1 MPQDRQ
7 TNTGGQVDE
16 PEQPAL
22 RRRRQTQEE
31 IEVLEEVIVPPGR
44 GQQTQ
49 GPPRTRDGSSQ
60 VEPHHDPPAPLTTA
74 AVPLDRGQGTR
85 RKTDQQVQT
94 GITTRRTGRQNRQV
108 PPEIQELEDGEIV
121 TPPVLLEPPK
131 EQRGNRGRQ
140 TDSGPRTE
148 GGQPAGDVSVAGPPP
163 RAITIQAQVLR
174 DPSEDD
180 LYVDLPTGVDNAT
193 TTASQTQDPAQDQP
207 RTRDPAKVPRGRNAT
222 SAQIQDQAQ
231 KVTAATNTGGQ
242 DQRPQD
248 RMVRFQVPSPS
259 SSTAGDPPQDR
270 REVRG
275 RHRRNNGAVVY
286 TEDSIVEDPEP
297 THQADERET
306 STTTASQT
314 QDPAQDQPR
323 TRDPAKVPRGRNATS
338 AQIQDQAQKVTA
350 ATNTGGQDQRPQDR
364 MVRFQ
369 VPSPSSS
376 TAGDPPQDRREVRGR
391 HRRNNGAVVYTED
404 SIVED
409 PEPTHQ
415 ADERETSVNL

>member
-180 LYVDLPTGVDNAT
+180 LYVDLPTGVDNAVGIT
-193 TTASQTQDPAQDQP
+193 LPWSTPKRHFKPGERKRMGGNWFIAGGGVAPATEPMTFDPNNM
-207 RTRDPAKVPRGRNAT
+207 TRHGQHGTGEGGKPEGGPVHFPALV
-222 SAQIQDQAQ
+222 
-231 KVTAATNTGGQ
+231 
-242 DQRPQD
+242 
-248 RMVRFQVPSPS
+248 
-259 SSTAGDPPQDR
+259 
-270 REVRG
+270 
-275 RHRRNNGAVVY
+275 
-286 TEDSIVEDPEP
+286 
-297 THQADERET
+297 
-306 STTTASQT
+306 
-314 QDPAQDQPR
+314 
-323 TRDPAKVPRGRNATS
+323 
-338 AQIQDQAQKVTA
+338 
-350 ATNTGGQDQRPQDR
+350 
-364 MVRFQ
+364 
-369 VPSPSSS
+369 
-376 TAGDPPQDRREVRGR
+376 
-391 HRRNNGAVVYTED
+391 
-404 SIVED
+404 
-409 PEPTHQ
+409 
-415 ADERETSVNL
+415 